1 LGQITF
7 SIDAKLEEDFRRK
20 AGTLYGARRDSIGVA
35 IRDAIRNFL
44 TVNNDISTE
53 NSKPEVQT

>member
-35 IRDAIRNFL
+35 IKDAIREFL
-44 TVNNDISTE
+44 TVNSDTSE
-53 NSKPEVQT
+53 NSKQEVHV

>member
-35 IRDAIRNFL
+35 IRDAIREFL
-44 TVNNDISTE
+44 VNTDITCE
-53 NSKPEVQT
+53 NSKQEVQA